1 MKDQS
6 TTKGFAVLSAAGMI
20 VKVLSLLYIPFLKSI
35 ITDEGYGV
43 YGAAYSVYVFI
54 YVITNSGIPVAI
66 SKLISELTAVKNY
79 KDAVKSFKI
88 SRFILL
94 LIGSSMTILMI
105 ISARFLS
112 QSVHY
117 DKAYLSILALSP
129 AILFTSIASAY
140 RGYFQGWGNMVPTAV
155 SQVMEQII
163 NTIFTLIFAAL
174 LMKYGIEA
182 GCAGGTIGTSLGAFV
197 SAAYLIMYYERHKKI
212 KVPKGYNEMEIRR
225 LSTKQILRKVISYGV
240 PITICV
246 GMTYA
251 GNLIDVGNTKA
262 RLIAGGIPDEYASTL
277 FGYLVKYQQLLN
289 VPIAIV
295 TSLAVAIL
303 PSISSAAALKDKGQV
318 RDKIKYAFRLCFL
331 IAIPSAFGLAV
342 LSEPIFSMLKFGE
355 GSFLMK
361 YGSIVLVLMSIMQIQ
376 TTILQSIGKLYT
388 ATIYSVIGIACKLL
402 ANYFLI
408 SIPEI
413 NILGAVYGSIIG
425 YTIPI
430 ILNSRMLK
438 KSLSIKFKMLSHG
451 LKPALS
457 AVVMSIVVYVTYT
470 SINLLYNFVGM
481 AYLINALATVISIV
495 LGIYAYLFC
504 LILTGGVTMA
514 DFRYFPSK
522 FMKVIP
528 KFMMERVR

>member
-1 MKDQS
+1 MKEQS
-6 TTKGFAVLSAAGMI
+6 TTKSFAILSAAGMI
-20 VKVLSLLYIPFLKSI
+20 VKILSLLYIPFLKGI

-54 YVITNSGIPVAI
+54 YVITNSGIPIAI

-79 KDAVKSFKI
+79 RDAVKSFKI

-94 LIGSSMTILMI
+94 IIGTFMTILMLLF
-105 ISARFLS
+105 ARPLS
-112 QSVHY
+112 KAVHY

-140 RGYFQGWGNMVPTAV
+140 RGYFQGWGNMVPTAM
-155 SQVMEQII
+155 SQVIEQIV
-163 NTIFTLIFAAL
+163 NTIFTLVFAAL
-174 LMKYGIEA
+174 LMRYGIEA
-182 GCAGGTIGTSLGAFV
+182 GCAGGTIGTSLGAFA
-197 SAAYLIMYYERHKKI
+197 SASYLIIFYEKHKKI
-212 KVPKGYNEMEIRR
+212 KVPKGYSEMETRR
-225 LSTKQILRKVISYGV
+225 YTTKQILRKIANYGI

-262 RLIAGGIPDEYASTL
+262 RLMAGGIEEGYASTL
-277 FGYLVKYQQLLN
+277 YGYLVKYQQLLN
-289 VPIAIV
+289 VPIAII
-295 TSLAVAIL
+295 TSLAVTIL
-303 PSISSAAALKDKGQV
+303 PAISSAAALKDREQV

-342 LSEPIFSMLKFGE
+342 LSEPIFSMLKFGK

-388 ATIYSVIGIACKLL
+388 ATIYSVIGIACKIL
-402 ANYFLI
+402 ANYVLI
-408 SIPEI
+408 AMPNI

-430 ILNSRMLK
+430 ILNNRMLK
-438 KSLSIKFKMLSHG
+438 KSLNVKFNLLNAG

-457 AVVMSIVVYVTYT
+457 SVFMSFVVYIIYS
-470 SINLLYNFVGM
+470 SINLLSGITGA
-481 AYLINALATVISIV
+481 AYLINALATITSVIFGLYS
-495 LGIYAYLFC
+495 YLFC
-504 LILTGGVTMA
+504 LILTSGVTKE
-514 DFRYFPSK
+514 DFKYLPSK
-522 FMKVIP
+522 FMRMIP